1 MTENEIGI
9 VIHPRKLDAIKIALY
24 RSGQTLETALDRA
37 LEKFYEEIVPRK
49 DREEVEAEI
58 LSEEA
63 SEQTENPK
71 NRFCVIRFHDKDD
84 DFYFTASGKE
94 NFYTAVSVY
103 KEALKEDVERY
114 TLDSLATNFI
124 YRENL
129 DKLTYAVLCQAQPN
143 DTRIARVIEFD
154 FENEEFSIKENTD
167 PAWRRYRLTDLET
180 AIEIAEEVPGISDAT
195 RQSIFEKA
203 MAGKELSF
211 SSDTET
217 VNAAEG
223 STLKLEGI

>member
-24 RSGQTLETALDRA
+24 RSGQTLETALKRV
-37 LEKFYEEIVPRK
+37 LEKFYEETVPRK
-49 DREEVEAEI
+49 EREEVEARI
-58 LSEEA
+58 LAEEA
-63 SEQTENPK
+63 SAQTENPK
-71 NRFCVIRFHDKDD
+71 NRFCMIRFHDKDD
-84 DFYFTASGKE
+84 DFYFTASGSEK
-94 NFYTAVSVY
+94 FYTAASVY
-103 KEALKEDVERY
+103 KEFLKEDVEKY
-114 TLDSLATNFI
+114 TLDSLAANFI
-124 YRENL
+124 FRENL
-129 DKLTYAVLCQAQPN
+129 DEVTYSVLCKAQPN
-143 DTRIARVIEFD
+143 DERIARIIEYD

-211 SSDTET
+211 SSDAET
-217 VNAAEG
+217 LKAAEDLP
-223 STLKLEGI
+223 LKIGGL

>member
-1 MTENEIGI
+1 MNDEKIQGYMN
-9 VIHPRKLDAIKIALY
+9 PRKLDAIKIALQ

-58 LSEEA
+58 LTEKT

-71 NRFCVIRFHDKDD
+71 NRFCVIHFHDKDD
-84 DFYFTASGKE
+84 DFYFTASGSE
-94 NFYTAVSVY
+94 NFYTAASVY
-103 KEALKEDVERY
+103 KELLKEDVERY

-129 DKLTYAVLCQAQPN
+129 DELTYSVLCKAQPN
-143 DTRIARVIEFD
+143 DARIARIIEYD

-167 PAWRRYRLTDLET
+167 PAWRHYRLTDLET
-180 AIEIAEEVPGISDAT
+180 ATEIAEEVPGISDAT

-211 SSDTET
+211 SSDAET
-217 VNAAEG
+217 LNAEEDSA
-223 STLKLEGI
+223 LKLEGI

>member
-103 KEALKEDVERY
+103 KEALKEDVEKY

-129 DKLTYAVLCQAQPN
+129 DEVTYAVLCKAQPN

-203 MAGKELSF
+203 VAGKELSF

>member
-1 MTENEIGI
+1 MTDNEIGI
-9 VIHPRKLDAIKIALY
+9 VIHPRKLDAIKLALY

-58 LSEEA
+58 LTEEA

-84 DFYFTASGKE
+84 DFYFTASGSE
-94 NFYTAVSVY
+94 NFYTAASVY
-103 KEALKEDVERY
+103 KESLKEDVERY

-129 DKLTYAVLCQAQPN
+129 DEVTYSVLCKAQSN

-167 PAWRRYRLTDLET
+167 PAWRRYRLTDLE
-180 AIEIAEEVPGISDAT
+180 AAAEIAEEVPGISDAT
-195 RQSIFEKA
+195 RQNIFEKA

-217 VNAAEG
+217 VNAEEDLP
-223 STLKLEGI
+223 LKLEGI

>member
-1 MTENEIGI
+1 MN
-9 VIHPRKLDAIKIALY
+9 PRKLDAIKIALY

-63 SEQTENPK
+63 SEQAEHEAE
-71 NRFCVIRFHDKDD
+71 RFCVIRFHDKDD
-84 DFYFTASGKE
+84 DFYFTASGSE
-94 NFYTAVSVY
+94 NFYTAASVY
-103 KEALKEDVERY
+103 KESLKEDVERY
-114 TLDSLATNFI
+114 TLDSLAANFI

-129 DKLTYAVLCQAQPN
+129 DELTYSVLCQAQPN

-180 AIEIAEEVPGISDAT
+180 AAEIAEEVPGISDAT

-211 SSDTET
+211 SSTAEP
-217 VNAAEG
+217 VNAEEDSA
-223 STLKLEGI
+223 LKLQGI